1 MRRCR
6 TSLNSYAPVASYWTG
21 DVSNETGEAAP
32 GAFVSETGRQFCLGD
47 VVSFFPHL
55 GPALLVVSLQGTR
68 ELTRVDK
75 ESNEPLPVLRLQLS
89 TLRQITIDIWA
100 VIGFPVAHDRSV
112 LIPS

>member
-6 TSLNSYAPVASYWTG
+6 TSLNLRTRG
-21 DVSNETGEAAP
+21 FLLDGRRFQRDGEAAP